1 MEKLLQPFPWLV
13 ILAVASLIV
22 AEWRKYVPRWL
33 RVVPTVVAISLQLWT
48 LPATSRVF
56 SRLVERAERMSV
68 GKAGAILVLGGG
80 MIPATTLSNVVDT
93 DPTNASTPF
102 QANLNNE
109 SLERCLAAAEVAR
122 SAPHLPLLICGGSPA
137 PDLPAVSQ
145 QMEQFLDHC
154 GIPPGNLHVETNS
167 QSTAQNA
174 REAAQWLK
182 EQGMAEVVLVTHAY
196 HLPRASRLL
205 QGEGIR
211 VRPYASRSFQD
222 ELPWNIWSF
231 WPSSQAATI
240 NQKLFREVL
249 ATMKDWVLN

>member
-1 MEKLLQPFPWLV
+1 MEKILQPFPWLV

-22 AEWRKYVPRWL
+22 ADLRKSGPRWL
-33 RVVPTVVAISLQLWT
+33 SVIPIVVAISLLLWT
-48 LPATSRVF
+48 LPATARVF
-56 SRLVERAERMSV
+56 SMMVERADRVSV

-109 SLERCLAAAEVAR
+109 SLERCLAAAKVAR
-122 SAPHLPLLICGGSPA
+122 SAPHLPILICGGSPA

-145 QMEQFLDHC
+145 LMEQFLDQC
-154 GIPPGNLHVETNS
+154 GIPPGNLYTETVS

-174 REAAQWLK
+174 REAARWLK
-182 EQGMAEVVLVTHAY
+182 ERRIAEVVPVTHAY

-211 VRPYASRSFQD
+211 VRPNASRSFQD

-240 NQKLFREVL
+240 NQKLFLEVL
-249 ATMKDWVLN
+249 ATMKDRALK